1 MKPKLIFVCLAIAS
15 GQITP
20 LNAQSVSPEG
30 HYTKKAGGPG
40 EMRVEKSEGGWRIF
54 VIAGGYPRPRGLTAA
69 DCGLLAVGAIQGDTF
84 QGDITYVFDNTV
96 DRKAVLD
103 YLKGRNSKPSDIEV
117 EAGHKLT
124 ITFARQSA
132 TLPDGQFSVVAA
144 GCPDHT
150 GLFGRYTKDRKR

>member
-1 MKPKLIFVCLAIAS
+1 
-15 GQITP
+15 
-20 LNAQSVSPEG
+20 
-30 HYTKKAGGPG
+30 
-40 EMRVEKSEGGWRIF
+40 
-54 VIAGGYPRPRGLTAA
+54 
-69 DCGLLAVGAIQGDTF
+69 
-84 QGDITYVFDNTV
+84 V

-103 YLKGRNSKPSDIEV
+103 YLKGGNSKPSDTDV